1 MADNSEREIAAL
13 MRKLETFARD
23 LKGGAMVKDIAV
35 AAKKQIVKRTRAG
48 YGVDSLNT
56 NSSKIEKLKL
66 EPSSKKR
73 RRNDKKRGV
82 LTGKTTPAKA
92 NLTRT
97 GSLLNKTHVRK
108 ITPNEYEIAVAPVD
122 QEKAQHLADNGHL
135 FLSLATKEFKQ
146 ILKEAFA
153 KLTKKLDKQ

>member
-73 RRNDKKRGV
+73 
-82 LTGKTTPAKA
+82 
-92 NLTRT
+92 
-97 GSLLNKTHVRK
+97 
-108 ITPNEYEIAVAPVD
+108 
-122 QEKAQHLADNGHL
+122 Q
-135 FLSLATKEFKQ
+135 KE
-146 ILKEAFA
+146 
-153 KLTKKLDKQ
+153 